1 MLFGSVDP
9 KCEGSPIRGV
19 RSLAENSCAETLD
32 PKPQNFESQG
42 AVSCRELMRSFGWDT
57 ADAFMQHDAQASGF
71 ITWGFQQKLGR
82 FVAALI
88 CISIYCGLYCRP

>member
-1 MLFGSVDP
+1 MLFGPVDP

-19 RSLAENSCAETLD
+19 SCRELVRRNLD
-32 PKPQNFESQG
+32 PKPKNFESQG

-71 ITWGFQQKLGR
+71 ITWGFQQKIG
-82 FVAALI
+82 AL
-88 CISIYCGLYCRP
+88 CGSPY